1 MGEVLRLANERGQAV
16 RLEPTPQP
24 IAPGDLARL
33 LENKREGRISGSAAK
48 EVLAIMVEEG
58 GGDPLAI
65 IEERGLEQISDATA
79 LETEIEAM
87 IEAHPEE
94 VEAYR
99 GGKVGLLGFF
109 VGQVMKRTKGQ
120 ANPELVNQILRG
132 KLG

>member
-1 MGEVLRLANERGQAV
+1 MA
-16 RLEPTPQP
+16 
-24 IAPGDLARL
+24 
-33 LENKREGRISGSAAK
+33 
-48 EVLAIMVEEG
+48 EEG

-65 IEERGLEQISDATA
+65 IEGRGLEQISDATA
-79 LETEIEAM
+79 LETEIEAV

-120 ANPELVNQILRG
+120 ANPELVNEILRG